1 MAPRQQSNPK
11 VYLDLTIGGQRV
23 GRVVIELYAD
33 KVPMTAENFRLLCTG
48 ERGTGRWSGRRLHY
62 KGVPFHPVLPGFMC
76 QGGDITAGNGT
87 GGESAVGEGRY
98 FADEGLGVVSM
109 ANAGPNTN
117 GSQFFITFDEAPW
130 LDGRHVAFGRVVEGM
145 DAVRPVDRAG
155 STSGRTVKPVLIAD
169 CGDLSRRPPRS
180 TNQTDLRTIYLI
192 IRIPTS

>member
-23 GRVVIELYAD
+23 GRLVIQLYAD
-33 KVPMTAENFRLLCTG
+33 KAPKTAENFRLLCTG
-48 ERGTGRWSGRRLHY
+48 ERGTGRWSGKRLHY
-62 KGVPFHPVLPGFMC
+62 KGVPFHRVVPEFMC

-98 FADEGLGVVSM
+98 FADEGLGVVPHDRPGVVSM
-109 ANAGPNTN
+109 ANAGHNTN

-130 LDGRHVAFGRVVEGM
+130 LDGRHVAFGSVVEGM
-145 DAVRPVDRAG
+145 DAVRAVDRAG

-169 CGDLSRRPPRS
+169 CGELKEAAPF
-180 TNQTDLRTIYLI
+180 Y
-192 IRIPTS
+192 